1 MLLFIAD
8 LHLEADR
15 PGLSR
20 LFRQFIAM
28 CRHRRP
34 DALYI
39 LGDFAEAWIGDDAID
54 AALMADV
61 DALAGLVEG
70 GTAVHL
76 MHGNRDFLMGEAF
89 AERIGAQLHRDDTI
103 TLDVDEHRLVL
114 LHGDTLCT
122 DDQAYQ
128 AMRRQLRAADW
139 QQAFLAQDVPAREAM
154 ARSLRQQSRDASRQK
169 NEAIMDVSGD
179 AVNALFASSGAH
191 WMIHGHTHRPADHWV
206 DDEPSGRRRLVVGD
220 WHDDHA
226 QYGCV
231 EAGELSLLTFHG

>member
-28 CRHRRP
+28 CRHQLP

-54 AALMADV
+54 AALMADI
-61 DALAGLVEG
+61 DALAGLVDA

-76 MHGNRDFLMGEAF
+76 MHGNRDFLIGDAF
-89 AERIGAQLHRDDTI
+89 AARIGASLHRDDALVIDADDTR
-103 TLDVDEHRLVL
+103 VVL

-122 DDQAYQ
+122 DDQDYQ
-128 AMRRQLRAADW
+128 AIRRQFRSATW
-139 QQAFLAQDVPAREAM
+139 QQEFLGHTVEERQAI
-154 ARSLRQQSRDASRQK
+154 ARSLRQQSRDASRGK
-169 NEAIMDVSGD
+169 REAIMDVSD
-179 AVNALFASSGAH
+179 AAVARLFADSGCH

-206 DDEPSGRRRLVVGD
+206 DGEPAGRRRLVLGD
-220 WHDDHA
+220 WHDEHA
-226 QYGCV
+226 QYGCIDN
-231 EAGELSLLTFHG
+231 GELSLLTFRG